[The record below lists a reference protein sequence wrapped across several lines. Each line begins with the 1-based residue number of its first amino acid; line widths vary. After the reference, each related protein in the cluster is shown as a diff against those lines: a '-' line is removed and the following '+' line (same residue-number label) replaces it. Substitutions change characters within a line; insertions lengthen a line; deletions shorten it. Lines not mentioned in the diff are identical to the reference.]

1 MKSTFI
7 LFTSWVFLFTTALQA
22 YIVLDSKTEV
32 SPGCDGG
39 VLSHKCTS
47 FISIDKLNESNS
59 FVENLDI
66 PDKEEGSSYSLF
78 KGPLH
83 L

>member
-7 LFTSWVFLFTTALQA
+7 LSTSGIFLFATTLQA
-22 YIVLDSKTEV
+22 YMVLDSKTEV

-47 FISIDKLNESNS
+47 FISNVDKLNASNS
-59 FVENLDI
+59 FDENLDT
-66 PDKEEGSSYSLF
+66 PDKEEGI
-78 KGPLH
+78 
-83 L
+83 